1 MIISFFQILELWI
14 QWIIIEN
21 TYPIPSKLCTIL
33 IRSVPE
39 VLEEIPRRKT
49 TWFCYRLSENVLGGG

>member
-21 TYPIPSKLCTIL
+21 TYPIPSKLCMIL
-33 IRSVPE
+33 IESVPE
-39 VLEEIPRRKT
+39 TLEEIPRRKT
-49 TWFCYRLSENVLGGG
+49 TWFYYRLSENVLGGG

>member
-33 IRSVPE
+33 IESVPE
-39 VLEEIPRRKT
+39 TLEEIPRRRNLRIM
-49 TWFCYRLSENVLGGG
+49 WSRDS

>member
-21 TYPIPSKLCTIL
+21 TYPIPLKLFMIL
-33 IRSVPE
+33 IESVPE
-39 VLEEIPRRKT
+39 TLEEIPRRRTLRIMYLKV
-49 TWFCYRLSENVLGGG
+49 R